1 MGFMAQRIWYLS
13 RCSLFER
20 LSPADLRRL
29 EHHALLR
36 RIKKGSAVFIPR
48 DAADHVCLVV
58 DGRIRLCT
66 STPDGKRAILGFI
79 EPGEIFGE
87 LALIDPASREERAE
101 AEKDSTI
108 VLVSGAVVREI
119 MNESTELA
127 LGVTKL
133 IGFRRTRIERRLK
146 SLLFRSNR
154 DRLIH
159 LLMET
164 AERYGKKIGNEIHLE
179 IKLSHQDIASI
190 IGSTRES
197 VTNTL
202 GELQRDGLLRI
213 ARQKLVLTD
222 LKTLAR
228 IANLQEPQIATSSQ
242 IELQTNRFFR
252 LDPLPTALS
261 EETL

>member
-1 MGFMAQRIWYLS
+1 MVQRIWYLS

-20 LSPADLRRL
+20 LSPTDLRRL

-36 RIKKGSAVFIPR
+36 RFKKGNAVFIPR

-58 DGRIRLCT
+58 DGRIRLCS
-66 STPDGKRAILGFI
+66 STPDGKRAILGFV

-133 IGFRRTRIERRLK
+133 IGLGRTRIERRLK

-154 DRLIH
+154 DRLIN
-159 LLMET
+159 LLVEL
-164 AERYGKKIGNEIHLE
+164 AERYGKRIGNEIHLE

-202 GELQRDGLLRI
+202 GELQCDGLLRI
-213 ARQKLVLTD
+213 ARQKLVISD
-222 LKTLAR
+222 MKALAR
-228 IANLQEPQIATSSQ
+228 IADVQEPHIATSSQ
-242 IELQTNRFFR
+242 IELQTSRFCR
-252 LDPLPTALS
+252 PDVAPAAVS
-261 EETL
+261 EENF